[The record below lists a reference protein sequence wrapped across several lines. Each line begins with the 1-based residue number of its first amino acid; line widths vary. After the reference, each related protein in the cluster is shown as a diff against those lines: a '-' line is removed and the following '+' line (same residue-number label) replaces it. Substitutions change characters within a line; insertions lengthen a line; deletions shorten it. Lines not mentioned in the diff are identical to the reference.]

1 MNDSNPVSP
10 PVAGATPG
18 GTASPGVE
26 KPPVQVAPATPPP
39 GMARPEPGAP
49 VVPIGTTGY
58 KFLFPVDTP
67 RGQEERRE
75 HERIRKA
82 ALRKNRA
89 ALVEPPPLRAVPS
102 LDAPETPRLDEGFDS
117 GLPSGE
123 IVPAWTVADVA
134 EFTDELVELSEAKRV
149 TDFVV
154 MAREANLPPR
164 LVSEI
169 ERDAGYGTKTKAA
182 LKKSIAA
189 TIAKWLNKTGV
200 SAKNKEEAALLFAVI
215 TIKMQ
220 GVRLRRDIVSLTEAE
235 QKRREA
241 EAEKAAPKSKPDAR
255 LV

>member
-1 MNDSNPVSP
+1 MNDSNPVLP
-10 PVAGATPG
+10 PVPGATPG
-18 GTASPGVE
+18 SPVAPRVE
-26 KPPVQVAPATPPP
+26 KPPLQVPPSTPAA

-49 VVPIGTTGY
+49 VVPIGGNGY
-58 KFLFPVDTP
+58 QFLFPVGSP
-67 RGQEERRE
+67 QGQDERRE
-75 HERIRKA
+75 HERLRKA
-82 ALRKNRA
+82 ASRKKNA
-89 ALVEPPPLRAVPS
+89 AFLEPPPLRAVPS
-102 LDAPETPRLDEGFDS
+102 VDATKATGNDEGFDA
-117 GLPSGE
+117 GVPLGE
-123 IVPAWTVADVA
+123 MVAAWTVADVA

-220 GVRLRRDIVSLTEAE
+220 GVRLRRDIVSLTETE

-241 EAEKAAPKSKPDAR
+241 EAEKAAPKAKTDSR